1 MPGTSLADWLRSMDD
16 SALAALLRA
25 RPDLAVPVPADTAVV
40 ATRAGIRASVARACE
55 DLDRFTLTVLTALV
69 VAGADT
75 APVGVAPVDIAT
87 VARLL
92 GPDVPAEAT
101 SDALDRLR
109 VRALVWGED
118 NAVAVA
124 PAAREVTG
132 PYPAGLGRPSA
143 ELDGVDL
150 DQVLAAL
157 PADDARLLRTL
168 SDGCPV
174 GATRDAAGVVE
185 LDRARTPVQRLLARG
200 LLRRV
205 DPGTVELP
213 SQVGLALRG
222 DRPLGTVEVTEPA
235 LPTRQHGASTV
246 DATAAGAALELLR
259 HTEGMLELWSAGPPP
274 VLRSGGLGV
283 RELRRVAR
291 ALEVDEARAALLV
304 EVAVEAALV
313 TATDVTEPEWLPTT
327 VADGWLGAPAE
338 QRWATLAAAWLGL
351 PRLPGLAGA
360 RDERDRL
367 LSPLSEELRRP
378 LAPAARR
385 HVLDVLA
392 ELPSGIGVASAT
404 DLAAVL
410 AWRAPRRGGRLRD
423 DTVTWT
429 VSEATALGIVALGAL
444 CGAGRVLLDG
454 GPPEAARTLARALP
468 DPVDHVLVQADRTV
482 VAPGPLEPDLAAEIG
497 LVADVESAGGAT
509 VYRVTEATVCRAL
522 DAGRSAADLHALFR
536 TRSRTPVPQSLT
548 YLVDDVA
555 RRHGR
560 LRGGAAGSFLHCD
573 DEAMLAEL
581 AVSPMAARCQLRLLA
596 PTVVVSPLPL
606 AELLDEVRGAGF
618 TPVAEDAYG
627 RVLNLRAGVRRAPGR
642 SRPPRRTPM
651 LPPPTDEQL
660 ATLVRGTRAGH
671 ATASAPRGPA
681 LATRGSSTGA
691 TLDLL
696 QGAATT
702 GSSVWIGYV
711 DSHGVAS
718 RRIVRPVSV
727 GGGMLEGFDRSH
739 GEIRRFPLHRI
750 TSAAV
755 VRD

>member
-1 MPGTSLADWLRSMDD
+1 MPGTSLADWLRSIDD

-25 RPDLAVPVPADTAVV
+25 RPDLAVPAPADTAVV
-40 ATRAGIRASVARACE
+40 ATRAGIRASVGRACE
-55 DLDRFTLTVLTALV
+55 DLDRVTLTVLTALV

-75 APVGVAPVDIAT
+75 APTDVTA

-92 GPDVPAEAT
+92 GLDVPTEAT
-101 SDALDRLR
+101 RAALDRLR
-109 VRALVWGED
+109 VRALAWGDD
-118 NAVAVA
+118 NALAVA
-124 PAAREVTG
+124 PAAREIMG
-132 PYPAGLGRPSA
+132 PHPAGLGRPSA
-143 ELDGVDL
+143 ELDGLDL
-150 DQVLAAL
+150 DEVLAEL
-157 PADDARLLRTL
+157 PAEDARLLRTL
-168 SDGCPV
+168 SDGSPV
-174 GATRDAAGVVE
+174 GATCDAAEVVKP
-185 LDRARTPVQRLLARG
+185 DRARTPVQRLLARG

-213 SQVGLALRG
+213 SQVGVALRG
-222 DRPLGTVEVTEPA
+222 DRPLGTVELTEPA
-235 LPTRQHGASTV
+235 LPTREHGAPTI

-259 HTEGMLELWSAGPPP
+259 HADALLELWSTEPPP
-274 VLRSGGLGV
+274 VLRSGGLGI
-283 RELRRVAR
+283 RELRRAAR
-291 ALEVDEARAALLV
+291 ALGVDEARAALLV
-304 EVAVEAALV
+304 EVAAEAALV
-313 TATDVTEPEWLPTT
+313 TATDATDPEWLPTT
-327 VADGWLGAPAE
+327 AADGWLGAPAE
-338 QRWATLAAAWLGL
+338 HRWATLAAAWVGL

-360 RDERDRL
+360 RDERDRVL
-367 LSPLSEELRRP
+367 TPLSEELRRP
-378 LAPAARR
+378 FAPAARR

-392 ELPSGIGVASAT
+392 ELPPGAGVASAA
-404 DLAAVL
+404 DLAAVP

-423 DTVTWT
+423 DIVTWT

-444 CGAGRVLLDG
+444 PTAGRVLLAA
-454 GPPEAARTLARALP
+454 GPPAAARALALALP
-468 DPVDHVLVQADRTV
+468 DPVDHVLVQADRTI

-509 VYRVTEATVCRAL
+509 VYRVTEATVRRAL

-560 LRGGAAGSFLHCD
+560 LRGGAAGSVLHCD
-573 DEAMLAEL
+573 DEAVLAEL
-581 AVSPMAARCQLRLLA
+581 VASPVAARCELRLLA

-618 TPVAEDAYG
+618 APVAEDAHG
-627 RVLNLRAGVRRAPGR
+627 GVLNLRTGGRRSPGR
-642 SRPPRRTPM
+642 TRPRRRSPV
-651 LPPPTDEQL
+651 PPSPTDEQL
-660 ATLVRGTRAGH
+660 ADLVRGIRAGD

-681 LATRGSSTGA
+681 LATRGRSTGA

-727 GGGMLEGFDRSH
+727 GGGVLEGFDRSR
-739 GEIRRFPLHRI
+739 GEVRRFPLHRI